1 MVHFADL
8 TFNVQPSSP
17 LRYSDTFMNLIP
29 MMIYRGMWLGCD
41 LIFHRE
47 SAEALEALKCGGDR
61 DGVVGCGVR
70 GTCTGFFPPLSDP
83 GTVVCGLGLS
93 LVPFSDGV
101 LSAPARS
108 ESLRAILISTG
119 RGE

>member
-1 MVHFADL
+1 MGLWGV
-8 TFNVQPSSP
+8 
-17 LRYSDTFMNLIP
+17 
-29 MMIYRGMWLGCD
+29 G
-41 LIFHRE
+41 
-47 SAEALEALKCGGDR
+47 LEEP
-61 DGVVGCGVR
+61 VR
-70 GTCTGFFPPLSDP
+70 GFFPPLSDP

-119 RGE
+119 SGE

>member
-1 MVHFADL
+1 MCTVHFADL

-29 MMIYRGMWLGCD
+29 LMIYRGMWLGCD

-70 GTCTGFFPPLSDP
+70 GTCTGFFPPS
-83 GTVVCGLGLS
+83 V
-93 LVPFSDGV
+93 
-101 LSAPARS
+101 
-108 ESLRAILISTG
+108 
-119 RGE
+119 